1 MKIIDISALYTLG
14 ALFLALPV
22 MLTWAEESIPIR
34 IRDAFLWL
42 AIYPL
47 WLIPLILHALLILVY
62 CFILNKT
69 LEEGI
74 EDTETKVNECKIFI
88 ERLIKK

>member
-1 MKIIDISALYTLG
+1 MIIIIDILALYILG
-14 ALFLALPV
+14 ALCLALPV
-22 MLTWAEESIPIR
+22 MLTWAEESIP

-47 WLIPLILHALLILVY
+47 WLIPLILFALLILIY
-62 CFILNKT
+62 CFIFNKT

-74 EDTETKVNECKIFI
+74 EDTEIKINECKIFI

>member
-1 MKIIDISALYTLG
+1 MIIVDTLAVYTLG
-14 ALFLALPV
+14 ALLFALPV
-22 MLTWAEESIPIR
+22 MLAWAEESIP

-47 WLIPLILHALLILVY
+47 WLIPLILLALLILIY
-62 CFILNKT
+62 CLIFNKT

-74 EDTETKVNECKIFI
+74 EDTDAKVNECKIFI
-88 ERLIKK
+88 ERLLKE